1 MVGLAVRLAQMLGLN
16 KDPSHFPTIDPAT
29 AETRRRIWWYL
40 FYVDVNV
47 AAAAGLPT
55 LVEDQSWD
63 VDPISEAE
71 SHLPYAREAPA
82 SISGLYVV
90 GKYRD
95 AGE

>member
-16 KDPSHFPTIDPAT
+16 KDPSHFSTIDSAT
-29 AETRRRIWWYL
+29 AENRRRIWWYL

-55 LVEDQSWD
+55 LIVDQSWD
-63 VDPISEAE
+63 VHPVSQVE
-71 SHLPYAREAPA
+71 SHFQHTREAPV